1 MAGAHAV
8 SDVEV
13 KDKSAS
19 PSAPDDGAAGS
30 SAPVTK
36 QRNSLL
42 PIETPPPGTP
52 PPDRPPA
59 VARRTQLRARL
70 RAAARQIVPQL
81 QYQLT
86 RLGAAGQAGLAA
98 LTASAVIVVSAL
110 VPAHQALQNLTA
122 DLARARHESA
132 GANPAQ
138 AAPRLIHSLPTRS
151 QMPTVLAQVYA
162 EAKGAGVSLDSGRYT
177 FTPAKSGA
185 FARYEL
191 EFPVKGRYPD
201 IRAFVDRTLTALP
214 AAALEKLHVE
224 RKTIGDATV
233 NADIGLVVYVR
244 SEQVP

>member
-1 MAGAHAV
+1 M
-8 SDVEV
+8 SVEEAQV
-13 KDKSAS
+13 SAS
-19 PSAPDDGAAGS
+19 AAVAVDGAVES
-30 SAPVTK
+30 PAPVAVA
-36 QRNSLL
+36 RAPLL
-42 PIETPPPGTP
+42 TIETSAPGTP
-52 PPDRPPA
+52 PALPQ
-59 VARRTQLRARL
+59 RTEERARL
-70 RAAARQIVPQL
+70 QAAALQIVPQL

-98 LTASAVIVVSAL
+98 LTASAVIAVSAL
-110 VPAHQALQNLTA
+110 LPAHQALQNLTA
-122 DLARARHESA
+122 DLARARHEA
-132 GANPAQ
+132 TGANLAQ
-138 AAPRLIHSLPTRS
+138 AAPRLIHSLPTRT

-191 EFPVKGRYPD
+191 EFPVKGRYSD
-201 IRAFVDRTLTALP
+201 IRAFVDRTLTAVP
-214 AAALEKLHVE
+214 AAVLDKLDVE